1 MIRTLFTLRQH
12 PISYE
17 VGMTEKIPLSL
28 FSHLSHTLISFRIS
42 LSTQYILKVGLAK
55 LLVFLAELEEVTF
68 FHLMYRMDQA
78 NANRSFR

>member
-55 LLVFLAELEEVTF
+55 LLVFLAPTGAQEVT
-68 FHLMYRMDQA
+68 LCVCVCLSVRP
-78 NANRSFR
+78 